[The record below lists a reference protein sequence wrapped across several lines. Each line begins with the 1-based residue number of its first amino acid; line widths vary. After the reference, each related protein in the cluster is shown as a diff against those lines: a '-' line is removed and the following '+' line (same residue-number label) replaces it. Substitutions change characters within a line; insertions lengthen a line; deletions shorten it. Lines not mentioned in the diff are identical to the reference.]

1 MTSRFTRKNVSATAL
16 AACLVLSACGEGESA
31 DSSTQN
37 GGPGETTEEAVPAVR
52 VAALSEDVVFSGANP
67 AERSGA
73 LTAAMYTEA
82 PFVILSAPAAKAQAQ
97 AASLALAW
105 RAPGLGGG
113 DDAALVEE
121 LARLKSTDVMLVGA
135 DVPAGVEVTVHDVPA
150 VSEELSSH
158 MGVRFS
164 AAQAPDIDPSLTE
177 AEQAV
182 LWSAA
187 VADLEPGQIFEG
199 GEPAPS
205 ETSGETDAETA
216 GETATPI
223 DTLPKPYPEQAD
235 EGVVAVTDGADPALV
250 GSLRVAG
257 ASVVVVDNNDPR
269 GSSDAIDAVSQADVV
284 VGVVAGDADQFAAN
298 LAVAKTGVELPGGG
312 QLLFDDKHYIALYGS
327 PVTSSLG
334 VLGEQGTEETV
345 ARAAELAA
353 QYQALTD
360 ATVVPTLEIIV
371 TVAAGQPGDD
381 GNYSNEFSHD
391 TFLPL
396 IEAAGDAGQYVVLDF
411 QPGRSDFLSQ
421 IMLYEDLLAYP
432 HVGIALDPEWR
443 LEPDEMPLTRIG
455 HVEAAEV
462 NDVIN
467 YVADYTAEHDLPQ
480 KMVVLHQFQLQML
493 RERDQIDL
501 SRPEVAVLIHAD
513 GQGPQGAKQET
524 WRVLHEGAPDV
535 AWGWK
540 NFYDED
546 VPMLTPEETFAVEPR
561 PEFISYQ

>member
-105 RAPGLGGG
+105 RAPVLVVG

-135 DVPAGVEVTVHDVPA
+135 DVPAGVEVTVHEVPA
-150 VSEELSSH
+150 VNDALSDH
-158 MGVRFS
+158 LGIQVS
-164 AAQAPDIDPSLTE
+164 ATEIPDVDPGLSD
-177 AEQAV
+177 AEQAA
-182 LWSAA
+182 LWSKA
-187 VADLEPGQIFEG
+187 VAELEPGQIFESP
-199 GEPAPS
+199 EPDTSEAP
-205 ETSGETDAETA
+205 TDEAPTED
-216 GETATPI
+216 TPL
-223 DTLPKPYPEQAD
+223 DALPKPYPEQAD

-250 GSLRVAG
+250 ASLRVAG
-257 ASVVVVDNNDPR
+257 ASVVVVENSDPR

-493 RERDQIDL
+493 RDRDQIDL